1 MQYKKPVWTVIK
13 EAAGICTNTDSTFSM
28 LEQNEEEI
36 NDKSDIAEASNP
48 FFMNCDSM
56 WGAQEDYY

>member
-56 WGAQEDYY
+56 